1 MATGSADHPANDSA
15 KWTPR
20 SLKETRLRE
29 LDAQIAAGSTATALR
44 FERACLLAEIGRT
57 ADACDAYIDVLR
69 REPAHRAALNNL
81 GTLLYQSG
89 YRTAARTAYSEA
101 VARHPNDPMSLV
113 NLANVLRESGDLEK
127 AREHYETALRIQL
140 DHAEAHQGLASVL
153 ADSGDTQG
161 AARHRR
167 LAFGER
173 PVVALP
179 YRGETPPIQL
189 LLLAGA
195 SGGNIPIRHLLDD
208 RIFQTSIVFVEFY
221 DPSAILP
228 PHRLVFN
235 AIGDADLEGPA
246 LSVARSLLART
257 SARVINPPDAV
268 AVTGRSENA
277 RRLAGIPG
285 VATAQPVDLP
295 RALLAGS

>member
-1 MATGSADHPANDSA
+1 MATGSADHSANDST

-29 LDAQIAAGSTATALR
+29 LDAQMAAGSVPTALR

-57 ADACDAYIDVLR
+57 AEARDAYLDVLR

-89 YRTAARTAYSEA
+89 YRTASRTAYFEA
-101 VARHPNDPMSLV
+101 VARHPDDPMSLV
-113 NLANVLRESGDLEK
+113 NLANVLRESGDLAT
-127 AREHYETALRIQL
+127 ARQHYETALRLQP

-153 ADSGDTQG
+153 ADSGDAQG

-173 PVVALP
+173 PVVVLP
-179 YRGETPPIQL
+179 YRGETLPVQL

-195 SGGNIPIRHLLDD
+195 SGATFPYAIFWTTGSSKRRSSSWSFTTRRPYCRRTGWCSMQSAT
-208 RIFQTSIVFVEFY
+208 RIW
-221 DPSAILP
+221 
-228 PHRLVFN
+228 
-235 AIGDADLEGPA
+235 
-246 LSVARSLLART
+246 
-257 SARVINPPDAV
+257 RVRP
-268 AVTGRSENA
+268 
-277 RRLAGIPG
+277 
-285 VATAQPVDLP
+285 LP
-295 RALLAGS
+295 RPARFSHGPQRR